1 MTAGTLLLAEA
12 TKRQRAATRRRRAVR
27 CPVRPLPSDARCD
40 VMPASHRGY
49 RPRSA
54 AHAPRPILAASLSAS
69 AFGRG
74 ASCPQVD
81 PHARKPPHPVAPH
94 ASSPALLL
102 LAQAARPK
110 TPASFPASPRIFAS
124 AGPQFCASHD
134 SSQLA
139 QSAPPVPRAF
149 CLPFAARIS
158 GKLNFFSG
166 LGVVSVS
173 LTGGIS
179 LLEMDAIYIAIKEAS
194 IPGIL
199 GIATLLSLKTSQ
211 PLIHTFIFNDKVFD
225 VCRINRALET
235 NNCQAKFDQLLINA
249 SWILAGSFFLSSLL
263 NYLLAIILLTAE
275 PGTVSFNQQLGKM
288 TALSFPVIA
297 LPAMTVMM
305 GNIFYLFRGIK
316 KLTGLDLES
325 IVKQK

>member
-1 MTAGTLLLAEA
+1 MTNQQPEIAPNSSAPKDESLLLNLVCNIILPTLIL
-12 TKRQRAATRRRRAVR
+12 TKFSGENYLGIKLAIIIALAFPLVYGLHDFITR
-27 CPVRPLPSDARCD
+27 
-40 VMPASHRGY
+40 
-49 RPRSA
+49 
-54 AHAPRPILAASLSAS
+54 
-69 AFGRG
+69 
-74 ASCPQVD
+74 
-81 PHARKPPHPVAPH
+81 
-94 ASSPALLL
+94 
-102 LAQAARPK
+102 
-110 TPASFPASPRIFAS
+110 
-124 AGPQFCASHD
+124 
-134 SSQLA
+134 
-139 QSAPPVPRAF
+139 
-149 CLPFAARIS
+149 

-194 IPGIL
+194 IPGVL
-199 GIATLLSLKTSQ
+199 GIATLISLKTSQ
-211 PLIHTFIFNDKVFD
+211 PLIHTFLLNDKVFD
-225 VCRINRALET
+225 VTKINQALET

-263 NYLLAIILLTAE
+263 NYLLAVIILTAE
-275 PGTVSFNQQLGKM
+275 PGTVSFNEQLGKM